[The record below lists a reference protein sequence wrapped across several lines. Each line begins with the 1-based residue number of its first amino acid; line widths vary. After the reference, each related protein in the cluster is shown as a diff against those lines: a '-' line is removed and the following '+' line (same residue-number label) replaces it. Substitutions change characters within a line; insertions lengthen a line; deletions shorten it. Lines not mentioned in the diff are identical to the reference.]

1 VGHILTWRASYPERP
16 IVSMGS
22 GIEQMATFA
31 SASESLSEQGI
42 KVVAFSVN
50 DEATTKEFI
59 SERKIPF

>member
-1 VGHILTWRASYPERP
+1 
-16 IVSMGS
+16 MGS